1 MTGREGGEQMEEGKT
16 QQWEVEKKPKKKQKV
31 TNSLQIAAGDLQLWN
46 IDWL

>member
-16 QQWEVEKKPKKKQKV
+16 QQWEVEKTKKKQKV

-46 IDWL
+46 ID